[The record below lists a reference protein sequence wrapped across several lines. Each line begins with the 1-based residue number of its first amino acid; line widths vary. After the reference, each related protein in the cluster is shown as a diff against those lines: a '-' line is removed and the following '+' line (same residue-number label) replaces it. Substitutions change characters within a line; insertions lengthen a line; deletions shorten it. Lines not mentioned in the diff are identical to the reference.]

1 MWEYRDKL
9 IVSIIIL
16 LFFSNSYFLYVYGI
30 NENISK
36 DKVLSEK
43 LEGIDNSVTINNL
56 LMIYSYYEMILNDNK
71 IFLFENGLITVLNVS
86 QPDNHEILYSCQIEE
101 YFFYFPDN
109 IHWFQIS
116 NNIFLNVYYGK
127 QYTSNDYLLY
137 YLLYFNFYEII
148 NSEFTLINSNE
159 FNITNYR
166 NIYSSCFYLDEE
178 IYLMADKRIYNET
191 TSEYIHDS
199 YFLTYNL
206 SDPSNVT
213 LENVFSFEDLDYS
226 YYGFAIRDEYIFMN
240 SFEQL
245 DIRNF
250 SDTTMN
256 LLHTIIYD
264 DDNGRGFKFY
274 ENNIMEI
281 SNIQS
286 GYQTV
291 SVNEY
296 TFYDITDVINPIE
309 LYTLI
314 FPLYWQKLVIQD
326 DLAIYT
332 INDILRFYDI
342 SDRDNLEIISEYEV
356 KKQGIGYFKQA
367 IMSEDFLFA
376 TRECE
381 YKDFMFYIFD
391 ISDLNEPI
399 KLFPFG
405 TSLSSTDREK
415 IFMIVLMSL
424 YIGLP
429 VLFIASGGFLIFKIT
444 QKRKNKKNMEK
455 KLAEQEMNTEKI

>member
-1 MWEYRDKL
+1 MWAYRDKL
-9 IVSIIIL
+9 IVITTIL
-16 LFFSNSYFLYVYGI
+16 LFFSNSYLLYVNGI
-30 NENISK
+30 NESFSR
-36 DKVLSEK
+36 DEVSSEK
-43 LEGIDNSVTINNL
+43 LEGIDNSVTINNPI
-56 LMIYSYYEMILNDNK
+56 MIYSYYEMILNDNK
-71 IFLFENGLITVLNVS
+71 IYLFENGLITVLNVS

-101 YFFYFPDN
+101 YSFYYQN
-109 IHWFQIS
+109 NVHWFPIS
-116 NNIFLNVYYGK
+116 NNIFLNVYYGEEF
-127 QYTSNDYLLY
+127 TLND

-159 FNITNYR
+159 FNITNYSY
-166 NIYSSCFYLDEE
+166 IYSSCFYLDEE

-206 SDPSNVT
+206 SDSSNVT
-213 LENVFSFEDLDYS
+213 LENEFSFEDLDYS

-256 LLHTIIYD
+256 LLHTIIYN

-291 SVNEY
+291 DVNEY

-332 INDILRFYDI
+332 KNDILRFYDI
-342 SDRDNLEIISEYEV
+342 SDKDNLEIISEYEV
-356 KKQGIGYFKQA
+356 KKQGIGHFEQA
-367 IMSEDFLFA
+367 IMSEDYLFA

-399 KLFPFG
+399 KFFPFG

-415 IFMIVLMSL
+415 IFMIVLISL

-429 VLFIASGGFLIFKIT
+429 VLFIASGSFLVFKIT

-455 KLAEQEMNTEKI
+455 KLDEQEMNLEK